1 MDNQYKTV
9 MSGGIYLIQGN
20 GQLVKMEEQR
30 YDSEDLLQRLLADYP
45 DLLAGDQMVSAKP
58 RRWLLV
64 KREAEL
70 ASEEDGSNRWSVDHL
85 FLDQDGIPTIVEV
98 KRSGDTR
105 IRREVV
111 GQMLEYAANAVVYWP
126 VENIRAKFVARCED
140 AGKDADR
147 ELEDFL
153 KGEMEAGKFWSQ
165 VETNFAAGK
174 IRLLFVADE
183 IPAELRRI
191 VEFLN
196 EQMKSAEVL
205 AVEIKQFTGQGL
217 KTLVP
222 RVIGQ
227 TAEAERAK
235 STSGTT
241 VAPFC
246 FEYWTGVLKALEP
259 SQILRPT
266 ATAWR
271 LQHNAFDV
279 GWLHFRLKAYFSL
292 VQKTAGVWVH
302 CYGPRGLENY
312 QVLLVAK
319 DQVEKAFGHNLV
331 WESDESDNRGSLSF
345 PIENF
350 DANDSA
356 DWPRQHQLLAKEL
369 AALYHAVAPLVKK
382 LDAEPDPTLKA

>member
-1 MDNQYKTV
+1 

-20 GQLVKMEEQR
+20 GQLVKMDEQP

-45 DLLAGDQMVSAKP
+45 NLLAGDQVDSANP

-64 KREAEL
+64 KREVEL

-85 FLDQDGIPTIVEV
+85 FLDQEGIPTIVEV

-126 VENIRAKFVARCED
+126 MEDLRAKFVARCEA
-140 AGKDADR
+140 AGKDADI
-147 ELEDFL
+147 ELEGFL
-153 KGEMEAGKFWSQ
+153 AGEMEAGVFWSQ
-165 VETNFAAGK
+165 VETNLEAGK

-183 IPAELRRI
+183 IPSELRRI

-235 STSGTT
+235 STSGTK
-241 VAPFC
+241 VAPFS
-246 FEYWTGVLKALEP
+246 FEYWSGVLKALEP
-259 SQILRPT
+259 SRILLPT
-266 ATAWR
+266 AKAWR
-271 LQHNAFDV
+271 LQNSAFDV
-279 GWLHFRLKAYFSL
+279 DWLHFRLKAYFSL
-292 VQKTAGVWVH
+292 AEKKAGVWVH
-302 CYGPRGLENY
+302 CYGPRGFENY
-312 QVLLVAK
+312 QALLAAK
-319 DQVEKAFGHNLV
+319 DQVEKAFGHALG
-331 WESDESDNRGSLSF
+331 WTGDASDREGSLLF
-345 PIENF
+345 NNIENF
-350 DANDSA
+350 DASNSA
-356 DWPRQHQLLAKEL
+356 DWPRQHQVLAKEL
-369 AALYHAVAPLVKK
+369 AALYHAVAPLVKE
-382 LDAEPDPTLKA
+382 LDAEPDPMLKA